1 VPAISPAGLLFYTGD
16 KIKDWKGKALLGGL
30 SSEALIVVSVDGN
43 QVTGDEIIKLGKRIR
58 EVAQAPDGAVL
69 LCCWTARAAAI
80 SCGLRRPGEPEAG

>member
-1 VPAISPAGLLFYTGD
+1 M
-16 KIKDWKGKALLGGL
+16 
-30 SSEALIVVSVDGN
+30 VSVDGN

-80 SCGLRRPGEPEAG
+80 SCGLRRPARPKPARDKRRPLEYIFPCGSDAAGRLVDAAEA

>member
-1 VPAISPAGLLFYTGD
+1 M
-16 KIKDWKGKALLGGL
+16 
-30 SSEALIVVSVDGN
+30 VSVDGN

-80 SCGLRRPGEPEAG
+80 SCGLRQPTKLKPGRDKRHSLDYISPCGA